1 MRATPGIITKL
12 LLAGLASA
20 VVAAPAAASNHKAR
34 EGKQQVRQ
42 VRAAEPVSTGTLRRV
57 APPAVEAPARPVACN
72 TILCSR
78 YTLIGVGF

>member
-1 MRATPGIITKL
+1 MRSTRGIYINL
-12 LLAGLASA
+12 IVAGLASA
-20 VVAAPAAASNHKAR
+20 VMAAPAAASNHKAR

-42 VRAAEPVSTGTLRRV
+42 ARAAEPVSTGTLRRA
-57 APPAVEAPARPVACN
+57 APPVVAVPAGAGACN